1 MKAKLCHRLRRSLTC
16 RRAGFGMTLDFDWIF
31 FMCYARVILNRV
43 KELSSNEG
51 KIVPSAAKVPQLLKG
66 RIRDDIGFLIKIYFF
81 RHLDLL
87 YAMNN
92 VLILTRKI
100 MLSLQIP
107 ILKPSNQIHRFYRK
121 CYGRLLRD
129 VCFSLL
135 FRLL

>member
-1 MKAKLCHRLRRSLTC
+1 MR
-16 RRAGFGMTLDFDWIF
+16 
-31 FMCYARVILNRV
+31 YARVILNRV

-51 KIVPSAAKVPQLLKG
+51 KIVPSAAKVSHLLKG

-100 MLSLQIP
+100 MLS
-107 ILKPSNQIHRFYRK
+107 
-121 CYGRLLRD
+121 
-129 VCFSLL
+129 
-135 FRLL
+135 